1 MTLLTHSKD
10 LVNSTH
16 NMKNPKA
23 MKQAS
28 RTIITSIYTSI
39 PVHVKQINT
48 KSHFGEFGEI
58 FIKADYFLPHSP
70 ATSTLAWPEN
80 RWDKSV
86 SRQITDTRVRS
97 HSLEMCPKAETT

>member
-10 LVNSTH
+10 LVKSTH

-58 FIKADYFLPHSP
+58 LIKADYFLPHSS
-70 ATSTLAWPEN
+70 ATSTLA
-80 RWDKSV
+80 
-86 SRQITDTRVRS
+86 
-97 HSLEMCPKAETT
+97 